1 MATLHIVR
9 KSAFSSND
17 LAQCLALVIKTDTIV
32 LLDDAC
38 YNVNHP
44 LIEQTLSEQPDLAI
58 NIMKTHA
65 VARAITVIDSIR
77 AIAMKDLVSLTFT
90 YEKVITWQ

>member
-17 LAQCLALVIKTDTIV
+17 LAQCLALVIKSDTIV

-44 LIEQTLSEQPDLAI
+44 LITQVLTEQPELAI
-58 NIMKTHA
+58 QIMKTHA
-65 VARAITVIDSIR
+65 LARAITVMDSIR
-77 AIAMKDLVSLTFT
+77 TIAMKDLVSLTLT
-90 YEKVITWQ
+90 HEKVITWQ

>member
-1 MATLHIVR
+1 MTTLHIVR

-17 LAQCLALVIKTDTIV
+17 LAQCLALATKADTIV

-44 LIEQTLSEQPDLAI
+44 LIAKTLNEQPELAI
-58 NIMKTHA
+58 NIMQTHA
-65 VARAITVIDSIR
+65 QARAVNIMNPIK
-77 AIAMKDLVSLTFT
+77 AILMEDLIKLTFT
-90 YEKVITWQ
+90 HKQVITWQ